1 MKLQTSEINGAG
13 VLVGDDVSGGAAAQR
28 EVEPAGRAVETP
40 VVRRLLARRV
50 DDKPVDGGPRHHS
63 GPGGTSGSSCSIN
76 LGRDALAVCQR
87 ILRWISAELATDVSA
102 RNPQHQL
109 EISDHGILG
118 YFVRVSSLT
127 LDAASATISTAFKI
141 AY

>member
-28 EVEPAGRAVETP
+28 EVEPAGRAVVTP

-63 GPGGTSGSSCSIN
+63 GPGGTSGSSCAISG
-76 LGRDALAVCQR
+76 GRSSCTVCQT
-87 ILRWISAELATDVSA
+87 L
-102 RNPQHQL
+102 
-109 EISDHGILG
+109 
-118 YFVRVSSLT
+118 SSRM
-127 LDAASATISTAFKI
+127 AK
-141 AY
+141 